1 MDTSMGIARARVL
14 FTALDIPPPAKSYM
28 LTLTDKV
35 REAIVDL
42 NKNDMWEKLKIVEQ
56 HNIEAGHRN
65 PKHIDVSMDS
75 RYNACGFKSLYKAG
89 QSSYKAYT
97 EAMEHMTK
105 DRYIIGL
112 ATENKLCWTGAWLKN
127 CGFDVLCPGAHADC
141 TANIPYLVPHS
152 ERRMAYE
159 IANDLSMNNF

>member
-1 MDTSMGIARARVL
+1 
-14 FTALDIPPPAKSYM
+14 
-28 LTLTDKV
+28 
-35 REAIVDL
+35 
-42 NKNDMWEKLKIVEQ
+42 
-56 HNIEAGHRN
+56 
-65 PKHIDVSMDS
+65 MDS

-159 IANDLSMNNF
+159 IANDLSMNNFWIRTVTTDGESKLYLGLQDFYKKLCDAWSVSHQLDP